1 MDQFWPGACQ
11 ARFAGPPSAKQLKE
25 LVHARILN
33 ALHVQHGGL
42 RMMQARWD
50 GWPGSF
56 WKSLEVCTL
65 VAVLGAGT
73 AVPCAVSDSPSPNC
87 NAMCEGCAPPESEC
101 HNMRLRLRQHKRVVM
116 GQSIVAGRVAQ
127 TWQLS

>member
-56 WKSLEVCTL
+56 WKSLGSLNFWFWHANT
-65 VAVLGAGT
+65 
-73 AVPCAVSDSPSPNC
+73 
-87 NAMCEGCAPPESEC
+87 EGCFE
-101 HNMRLRLRQHKRVVM
+101 M
-116 GQSIVAGRVAQ
+116 
-127 TWQLS
+127 